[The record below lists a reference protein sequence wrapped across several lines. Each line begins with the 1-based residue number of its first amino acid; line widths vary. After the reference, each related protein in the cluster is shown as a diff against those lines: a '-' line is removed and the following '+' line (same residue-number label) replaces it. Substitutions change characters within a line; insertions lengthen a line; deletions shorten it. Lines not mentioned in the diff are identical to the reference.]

1 MNDATYFLIVRTIA
15 RLLWRGSLHGAEN
28 LPEAGPAVFVANH
41 LGPQGPIAAVC
52 SLPLR
57 FYPWIV
63 AEMVDKR
70 LAPDYLRIDF
80 VEPSLRLKP
89 PLSGA
94 VAWALALITVPMLT
108 ALGCLPV
115 NREDHADSHEALQAS
130 LALLRAGKIVLIY
143 PEDPRREADPQTK
156 MKPFMK
162 GFTRLGELFFAET
175 EDRLRFYPVAVHE
188 SKKVMLDEPI
198 FFDPHNP
205 RGLERQ
211 RLKDRLEGAIREMY
225 LGMGGESASA

>member
-1 MNDATYFLIVRTIA
+1 MNDATYFLIVRIIA
-15 RLLWRGSLHGAEN
+15 RLLWRGRLHGAEN
-28 LPEAGPAVFVANH
+28 LPEPGPAVFVASH

-52 SLPLR
+52 SLPVR

-63 AEMVDKR
+63 ADMVDKR
-70 LAPDYLRIDF
+70 LAPDYLRVDF
-80 VEPSLRLKP
+80 VEPSMRLKP
-89 PLSGA
+89 PLSKA
-94 VAWALALITVPMLT
+94 VARSLSLITVPMLT

-115 NREDHADSHEALQAS
+115 NREDYADSQEALQAS
-130 LALLRAGKIVLIY
+130 LALLRAGRIVLIY

-162 GFTRLGELFFAET
+162 GFTRLGELFYAET
-175 EDRLRFYPVAVHE
+175 GERLRFYPVAVHE
-188 SKKVMLDEPI
+188 SKNVMLGEPV